1 MNNSQDIHKLLEHP
15 IPTFNILD
23 HGKRKETLIHCF
35 LQRTTV
41 SSSLIHT
48 AHSIV
53 AKNGETYSA
62 IWDFVSYP
70 ANVSYPMEKQEVSV
84 IISFQKHTYGNF
96 AIVRQVNQSEKPAE
110 ITFLSTYVGL

>member
-1 MNNSQDIHKLLEHP
+1 MSTSHDIHKLLEHP
-15 IPTFNILD
+15 IPTFNVLES
-23 HGKRKETLIHCF
+23 GKRKETLIHCF

-62 IWDFVSYP
+62 VWDF
-70 ANVSYPMEKQEVSV
+70 VSYPMEKQEVSV

-96 AIVRQVNQSEKPAE
+96 AIIRQVIQTEKPAE
-110 ITFLSTYVGL
+110 ITFLSSYSGL